1 MARKRRRKARRG
13 KSYAKKRGMYHRKRR
28 YSPKRKRSYGR
39 RKRRNMVY
47 ANPKRRRHSRGR
59 KRPYRRRRRNP
70 SAVRYVTRKSY
81 GAATQLFSMK
91 MAKNVIAGVAGF
103 AAVNFIEPY
112 VPYVPSTSMGLF
124 IKKGIAAVAAYIL
137 AGFVPGVS
145 ASQKKYVMYGSAFNI
160 GLDFVKMQF
169 PVIAEQ
175 GGLSGF
181 SGYGQSLDM
190 PSPTP
195 ARLTPTALIPAVLQ

>member
-1 MARKRRRKARRG
+1 MAKRRRRKVRRR
-13 KSYAKKRGMYHRKRR
+13 KSYAKKRRVYHRKRK
-28 YSPKRKRSYGR
+28 YTPKRKRSYGR
-39 RKRRNMVY
+39 
-47 ANPKRRRHSRGR
+47 KRRRYYAKNPGR
-59 KRPYRRRRRNP
+59 RRSYAKRRKHHRRRRNP
-70 SAVRYVTRKSY
+70 SATRYLSRKSY

-112 VPYVPSTSMGLF
+112 VPYVPSTAMGLF

-145 ASQKKYVMYGSAFNI
+145 AAQKKYVMYGSAFNI

-169 PVIAEQ
+169 PAIAEQ

>member
-1 MARKRRRKARRG
+1 MAKKRRRKARRR
-13 KSYAKKRGMYHRKRR
+13 KSYAKKRRVYHRKRK
-28 YSPKRKRSYGR
+28 YSPRRKRSYA
-39 RKRRNMVY
+39 KRRRHRYY
-47 ANPKRRRHSRGR
+47 AKNPKRRRSRGR
-59 KRPYRRRRRNP
+59 KKSYRRRRRNP
-70 SAVRYVTRKSY
+70 SAVRYVSRRSY

-91 MAKNVIAGVAGF
+91 MAKNVLAGVAGF

-112 VPYVPSTSMGLF
+112 VPYVPSTPIGLF

-169 PVIAEQ
+169 PAIAEQ